1 MTKKIFTYIGM
12 LLAVSLVVFGGFTF
26 SKGITMLLP
35 EYASYIIHGF
45 MFIVCGMYIL
55 NQFKIENTIKE

>member
-1 MTKKIFTYIGM
+1 M

-45 MFIVCGMYIL
+45 MFIVCGIYIL